1 MRRVFE
7 SGQGAMTL
15 TLVTSTSA
23 AALVAAV
30 MKGDPAA
37 AAVLQGADRL
47 LRQIHRR
54 SRARAL
60 PCWLCDSGSL
70 WRGEPPA
77 AVGLLTPF
85 GVEPLR
91 VAVGMAVCASCTADR
106 SERGLAMAA
115 VGKLRDGMLPDLRVL
130 PPMPQAGHA

>member
-1 MRRVFE
+1 MLQTTQRQPGFEAGLRRVFE

-30 MKGDPAA
+30 LEDDVAA
-37 AAVLQGADRL
+37 KAVLQAADRL

-54 SRARAL
+54 SRAHAM

-77 AVGLLTPF
+77 AVGLLTPY
-85 GVEPLR
+85 GVEPVHAAL
-91 VAVGMAVCASCTADR
+91 GMAICSCCAADGTGQGELR
-106 SERGLAMAA
+106 QAA
-115 VGKLRDGMLPDLRVL
+115 VVKLR
-130 PPMPQAGHA
+130 